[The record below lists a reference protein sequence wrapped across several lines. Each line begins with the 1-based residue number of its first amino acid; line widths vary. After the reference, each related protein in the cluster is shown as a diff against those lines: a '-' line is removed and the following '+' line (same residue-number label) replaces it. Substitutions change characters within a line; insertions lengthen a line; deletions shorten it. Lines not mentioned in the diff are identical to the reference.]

1 MYISPALASRSSKFY
16 GGRLRS
22 RARSY
27 SYRYTALRER
37 SRERGG
43 GRGPHPWSACRD
55 PGEFLT
61 RITFDFAQMRRTT
74 QATPLAA
81 RHRPAHRTAHT
92 RAHAHTHSTHGTQY
106 TRCTRENP
114 ALLRCP
120 AASTATAHAAASA
133 AAYVKAKTFSLVSQ
147 RVPKLW
153 LGKPLFSRCILL
165 TLRGSE

>member
-1 MYISPALASRSSKFY
+1 M
-16 GGRLRS
+16 
-22 RARSY
+22 
-27 SYRYTALRER
+27 
-37 SRERGG
+37 
-43 GRGPHPWSACRD
+43 D

-61 RITFDFAQMRRTT
+61 RITFDFAQMRRKT

-81 RHRPAHRTAHT
+81 RHRPAQRTAHT